1 MGEFKDNLK
10 GVYRRIEGE
19 LKGEQ
24 KGDAREIEGKLT
36 RKLKEEVEGEN

>member
-19 LKGEQ
+19 LKGEL
-24 KGDAREIEGKLT
+24 KGDVWEIE
-36 RKLKEEVEGEN
+36 EGSKGNWRGN